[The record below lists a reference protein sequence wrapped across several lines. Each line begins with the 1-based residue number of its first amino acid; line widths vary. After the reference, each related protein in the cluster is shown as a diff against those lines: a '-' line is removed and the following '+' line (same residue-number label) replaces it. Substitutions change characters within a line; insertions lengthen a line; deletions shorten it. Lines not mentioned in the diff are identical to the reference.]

1 MAAQSSDANA
11 GAAVETSS
19 SVDLINK
26 QIIKKEI
33 ELLRFNT
40 DFRNHYMAPNKNK
53 QRRLKFYDA
62 VGGGIANAGDITLM
76 SQFWRYWKNPGQAL
90 ANRGRLQA
98 GAVVVMVAYLT
109 LGGMYLGEGLY
120 DVYTDCKGKKQKW
133 DAKSVREKALA
144 FKNDLDKLMQ
154 QRQSLVSASASG
166 NQLAVLNTEGK
177 VLSGIQELGLIE
189 FSRLYIDSRKK
200 HTARDITTIGTIA
213 VCTTGAFIGA
223 LGVIKGLRDVN
234 LKKVGGGGIGFLI
247 SGGTLTA
254 APLLIHGGAAVTG
267 KISKEKMQSILANA
281 ENQTAENLSRDV
293 NQLSSLLAASG
304 EGNDTESARVYKTIA
319 GIIEERQAFL
329 QKDKKDQK
337 KEMIESFISYAAR
350 GGPQIGFGTML
361 CRAGYSYTTQPA
373 RALRAVAQGATINE
387 VSWGVWLADVL
398 QKGVRNEAKFHTEA
412 AKGCSATYASDNTKL
427 VQVEGA
433 FK

>member
-1 MAAQSSDANA
+1 MSSQGRSNKFLSLVCVMAVCLNFSLPLSVAAQSSDASA
-11 GAAVETSS
+11 GAVVETSS

-120 DVYTDCKGKKQKW
+120 DVYTDYKGKKQKW

-144 FKNDLDKLMQ
+144 FKNDLDELMQ

-189 FSRLYIDSRKK
+189 F
-200 HTARDITTIGTIA
+200 T
-213 VCTTGAFIGA
+213 
-223 LGVIKGLRDVN
+223 
-234 LKKVGGGGIGFLI
+234 
-247 SGGTLTA
+247 
-254 APLLIHGGAAVTG
+254 
-267 KISKEKMQSILANA
+267 
-281 ENQTAENLSRDV
+281 
-293 NQLSSLLAASG
+293 
-304 EGNDTESARVYKTIA
+304 
-319 GIIEERQAFL
+319 
-329 QKDKKDQK
+329 
-337 KEMIESFISYAAR
+337 
-350 GGPQIGFGTML
+350 
-361 CRAGYSYTTQPA
+361 
-373 RALRAVAQGATINE
+373 
-387 VSWGVWLADVL
+387 
-398 QKGVRNEAKFHTEA
+398 
-412 AKGCSATYASDNTKL
+412 
-427 VQVEGA
+427 
-433 FK
+433 